1 MPQFEALGV
10 QVLGMS
16 IDHKFAEKAYAEKLQ
31 LNFPLLA
38 DPNREVSS
46 QLGTLLPE
54 VAGVKNVNMRAVLVI
69 DSGMTLRWRFG
80 ESAALQP
87 NVGEVLEQVK
97 SIL

>member
-1 MPQFEALGV
+1 
-10 QVLGMS
+10 MS